1 MKTVIKS
8 DVLFRQL
15 KQLIEIPQHV
25 RKMDLRLEIN
35 EPVEV
40 IFECY
45 ATEPKVDKNEQ
56 RPVCDARE
64 GVSGQG
70 VCDVES
76 GK

>member
-8 DVLFRQL
+8 EVLFRQL

-25 RKMDLRLEIN
+25 RKMELRLEIN

-45 ATEPKVDKNEQ
+45 AIEPKVDKE
-56 RPVCDARE
+56 
-64 GVSGQG
+64 
-70 VCDVES
+70 
-76 GK
+76 